1 MNNITLLGDII
12 VDVSLK
18 DNDTDIKMRL
28 GGIVHS
34 ARALWAIDNEYEMA
48 YISPTYLDT
57 RIEDFMITLGNPL
70 LVKVATTSNSP
81 NIILINEV
89 KEVGDQGYE
98 LLLREKIEYDYHN
111 NYSITSDNILITWGQ
126 FDLHLI
132 LSQIDHSEKTLSLE
146 IGENNL
152 YDIQDIKFEN
162 IYISTSSLFFKN
174 YIENR
179 DEFVYDEF
187 VKQFEPYC
195 NQVILKENRGGT
207 RLHSFIENKTY
218 QVSSQTKP
226 ILHSVGV
233 GDVFNIIYESNI
245 FNDIYKNLVLSSFIA
260 MEYASTTF
268 PMDFKESVQ
277 RYLKGDIDSFKNLKG
292 LVLNWEKRKA
302 INIYIA
308 APDFDFVNTK
318 PIELICSSLVYHNF
332 SVRRPIKENGQ
343 MSENDKDSKKK
354 EIYQNDMKLMN
365 ECQIFVAVLLY
376 NDPGTLVEI
385 GIAAERKVPII
396 MYDPYNIAT
405 NCMLTHSVN
414 FLSDNIDQVLCEIF
428 NYSSKI

>member
-89 KEVGDQGYE
+89 KEVGNQGYE
-98 LLLREKIEYDYHN
+98 LLLREKIEYVYHK

-132 LSQIDHSEKTLSLE
+132 LSQIDHSKKTLSLE

-152 YDIQDIKFEN
+152 YDIQDVKFEN

-179 DEFVYDEF
+179 DEFIFDEF

-218 QVSSQTKP
+218 QVPSQTKP

-233 GDVFNIIYESNI
+233 GDVFNTIYESNL
-245 FNDIYKNLVLSSFIA
+245 FNDIYKNLIFSSFIA

-277 RYLKGDIDSFKNLKG
+277 RYLKVDIDNLKKLNG
-292 LVLNWEKRKA
+292 LVLNWEKRRA

-318 PIELICSSLVYHNF
+318 PIELLCSSLVYHNF

-343 MSENDKDSKKK
+343 MSENDTDFKKK
-354 EIYQNDMKLMN
+354 EIYQNDMKLMS

-385 GIAAERKVPII
+385 GIAAERKIPII

-405 NCMLTHSVN
+405 NCMLTYSVN
-414 FLSDNIDQVLCEIF
+414 FLSDNIDQVLCEVF